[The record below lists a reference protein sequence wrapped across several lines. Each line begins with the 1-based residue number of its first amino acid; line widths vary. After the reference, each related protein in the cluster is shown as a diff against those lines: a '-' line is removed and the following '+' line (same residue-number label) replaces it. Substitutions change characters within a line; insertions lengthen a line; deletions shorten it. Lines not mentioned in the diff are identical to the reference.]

1 MSSWVRLA
9 AMMPARRA
17 TAMTSPLGAASSRIM
32 ASVAGAMRTRASARA
47 TRSVSSLP
55 PTSTMRA
62 RPRASRWLS
71 SLTASPS
78 DLGHR
83 ALVGALFAAAVEV
96 LARHRCA
103 DCVPQLCGTGD
114 ERPDGDLIAREEAG
128 AQAAVGGQTQAVA
141 ALAEVP
147 GDAGDEADGA
157 ECPGA
162 VLARA
167 RGSRHHRLHRRRL
180 RALLRELQPP
190 APHRRRPPAHLPL
203 LGR

>member
-32 ASVAGAMRTRASARA
+32 ASVAGAMRTRAS
-47 TRSVSSLP
+47 
-55 PTSTMRA
+55 
-62 RPRASRWLS
+62 RWLS

-103 DCVPQLCGTGD
+103 DGVAKLRGTGD

-141 ALAEVP
+141 ALAEVL

-157 ECPGA
+157 ECPGRVPVLRRA
-162 VLARA
+162 VPV
-167 RGSRHHRLHRRRL
+167 
-180 RALLRELQPP
+180 RALVRRQLVTVFEELED
-190 APHRRRPPAHLPL
+190 
-203 LGR
+203 